1 MKGGAVRATDR
12 DAARTSTCMATIGE
26 RSVSFEY
33 SEDEDSRATDEDLG
47 YGDDLE
53 ESTPPTEAKAE
64 PRKEAVL
71 SAGSRGVTRPL

>member
-12 DAARTSTCMATIGE
+12 DAARTSTCMATNGE

-47 YGDDLE
+47 
-53 ESTPPTEAKAE
+53 
-64 PRKEAVL
+64 
-71 SAGSRGVTRPL
+71 